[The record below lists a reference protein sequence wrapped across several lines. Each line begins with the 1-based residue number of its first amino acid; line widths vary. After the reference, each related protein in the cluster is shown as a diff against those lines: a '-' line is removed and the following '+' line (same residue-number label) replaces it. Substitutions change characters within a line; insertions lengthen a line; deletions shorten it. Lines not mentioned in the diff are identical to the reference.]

1 MNFMEV
7 LRTAVFALRGNWMR
21 SALTS
26 LGVIIGIAAVIVM
39 VSVGQGTQAEID
51 KLVSGLG
58 SNRLDI
64 SGGSGVGGGGVRL
77 AAGSRYTL
85 VGRRCGRDPQGN
97 PGSAVR
103 RCIAA
108 RRHPGRVRGEQL
120 VDPMAGRAAGLV
132 RHQRMEDRQRRQAV
146 RCARLQRR
154 VEVGDPRRHGA
165 AQQLFGDQDPVGQT
179 VRLGRVPF
187 TVVGTLKPKG
197 QGGFGQDQDD
207 VVVVPLETARR
218 RLSGATALPPGA
230 VQQISLGVGRAEDLS
245 YAQDEVEALLR
256 QRHRI
261 QPGDDDDFSVRN
273 IAEVVATR
281 TQTTRLMS
289 LLLGAVAGISLIVGG
304 IGIMNIML
312 VSVTERIREIGLRMA
327 VGAGPGDI
335 RKQFLAE
342 AMLIS
347 MIGGVIG
354 ILLGV
359 VGALLV
365 ARFGSLPVALNGKVV
380 GVGRGVLDRD
390 RSVLRLLPGA
400 QGVAAGSDR
409 GVAAAVA
416 VFAGTL
422 ARMRLAV
429 CWCHDVACW
438 SAREPRAPPW
448 SSTAAPASSSAA
460 PCRARTSARS
470 VAISIAHSMRA
481 TRCWARAAR
490 RWMRSRRR
498 SRCWRIRRASTPAG
512 ARCSAPMAG
521 MNSTPRSWK
530 DTPGVPARWR
540 A

>member
-1 MNFMEV
+1 MNFIEV

-64 SGGSGVGGGGVRL
+64 GGAGGVGGGGARL

-85 VGRRCGRDPQGN
+85 SDGDATAIREEIPEVQYVAASLRGGSQVVYAENNWSTQWQGVQPDWFDINEWTIGSGQGFDPRDYSGAAKSVIL
-97 PGSAVR
+97 GETVR
-103 RCIAA
+103 R
-108 RRHPGRVRGEQL
+108 E
-120 VDPMAGRAAGLV
+120 
-132 RHQRMEDRQRRQAV
+132 
-146 RCARLQRR
+146 
-154 VEVGDPRRHGA
+154 
-165 AQQLFGDQDPVGQT
+165 LFGDEDAVGQT
-179 VRLGRVPF
+179 VRIGRVPF
-187 TVVGTLKPKG
+187 TVVGTLQSKG

-207 VVVVPLETARR
+207 LVVVPLETARR

-230 VQQISLGVGRAEDLS
+230 VQQITLGVGRAEDLS
-245 YAQDEVEALLR
+245 YVQGEVEALLR

-261 QPGDDDDFSVRN
+261 QAGEDDDFSVRN

-347 MIGGVIG
+347 LIGGAIG
-354 ILLGV
+354 IALGI

-365 ARFGSLPVALNGKVV
+365 GRFGALPVALDGQVV
-380 GVGRGVLDRD
+380 AL
-390 RSVLRLLPGA
+390 
-400 QGVAAGSDR
+400 AAG
-409 GVAAAVA
+409 
-416 VFAGTL
+416 F
-422 ARMRLAV
+422 
-429 CWCHDVACW
+429 
-438 SAREPRAPPW
+438 
-448 SSTAAPASSSAA
+448 
-460 PCRARTSARS
+460 
-470 VAISIAHSMRA
+470 SIA
-481 TRCWARAAR
+481 T
-490 RWMRSRRR
+490 
-498 SRCWRIRRASTPAG
+498 G
-512 ARCSAPMAG
+512 LFFG
-521 MNSTPRSWK
+521 YY
-530 DTPGVPARWR
+530 PARKASLLDPIEALR
-540 A
+540 QQ